1 MLLPSLIGTGARGT
15 PVKPFLQGLTVAL
28 VMAFA
33 SVAWA
38 QSLDQAKIAD
48 AIKAKDALVALG
60 KDAYQTGR
68 PPRQSDPKIDALL
81 NTALQLDFVPLDTTL
96 PRSEFG
102 NILTLLTS
110 VLQVG
115 TIYITAGTG
124 TPDLIKASPAQVD
137 RNTVKFASEI
147 GRYIDAQLRISEA
160 LIRCLAAAMAADPAA
175 FQNPQT
181 AAGLQQIR
189 TGTAQTVNGVLDTVM
204 VEGLDDTW
212 RRQRIAALAHFAP
225 WAAKFVSEQDVQAI
239 RDHTAR
245 DAAMKPVLADDLG
258 KVFIALKRK

>member
-1 MLLPSLIGTGARGT
+1 M
-15 PVKPFLQGLTVAL
+15 KPFLQGLTIAL
-28 VMAFA
+28 AITFGPFA
-33 SVAWA
+33 SA

-68 PPRQSDPKIDALL
+68 PPRQSDPKVDALL

-124 TPDLIKASPAQVD
+124 TPDLTKASPAQVD
-137 RNTVKFASEI
+137 RNTVKFAPEI
-147 GRYIDAQLRISEA
+147 GRYIDTQLRISKV
-160 LIRCLAAAMAADPAA
+160 LIRCLVEAMAADPAA

-181 AAGLQQIR
+181 AAGLQQMR
-189 TGTAQTVNGVLDTVM
+189 AGTAQTVNGVLDTVAI
-204 VEGLDDTW
+204 EGLDDTW
-212 RRQRIAALAHFAP
+212 RRQRIAALAQFAP

-245 DAAMKPVLADDLG
+245 VAALKPALADDV
-258 KVFIALKRK
+258 KPVFLAMKKK